1 MKGLDEWPGTK
12 PHDAEPA
19 RSRHGGRR
27 TARKKARNELFRL
40 SKITD
45 YGIVL
50 MTQLA
55 SRHDDAPRNARELAS
70 EVELPLP
77 VVSKILKSL
86 ARREL
91 LSSQRGAKGGFR
103 LARPP
108 HMINVTEMIEA
119 LEGPVA
125 LTECSTP
132 LGDCSHQATCRVR
145 DPWQVINRVVHDA
158 LRQITLADLAQPDFV
173 VEGQLAQVVELSRA
187 MSNFNGGDGRI
198 TRPSRGKN
206 RS

>member
-1 MKGLDEWPGTK
+1 
-12 PHDAEPA
+12 
-19 RSRHGGRR
+19 
-27 TARKKARNELFRL
+27 LFRL

-50 MTQLA
+50 LTQLA
-55 SRHDDAPRNARELAS
+55 SAEGDAPHNARELAA

-86 ARREL
+86 ARRNL

-103 LARPP
+103 LSRPA

-125 LTECSTP
+125 LTECSIP
-132 LGDCSHQATCRVR
+132 LGACSHQETCRVR

-158 LRQITLADLAQPDFV
+158 LRQITLADLAGPDFV
-173 VEGQLAQVVELSRA
+173 AEGQLAQVVQLGDVISKL
-187 MSNFNGGDGRI
+187 NGRDGQDH
-198 TRPSRGKN
+198 PSE
-206 RS
+206 